1 MRPGR
6 VLDSLRR
13 TWSEYPRPFWTLVA
27 GTFIDRLGG
36 HMLFPFFALY
46 ITVRFD
52 VGMTAVGALFAAWSV
67 VSVVGATVGG
77 ALADRWGRR
86 GVMIFGLVASGTTSL
101 LLAVVD
107 SLALFFVVAIVVGV
121 VAEAGW
127 PAQEAMVA
135 DLLPEEKRAEGYGII
150 RVVFNLSVVIA
161 PALGGLLAA
170 RSYQLLFVADAL
182 TSAVMALLVYFFI
195 PETRPADAPGH
206 VPESWRATFR
216 GYAVP
221 LRDRVFVITL
231 SAAAL
236 MGIVYMQLNTSL
248 GVFLRDFRQVDIRG
262 YGYLLSLNAAMVVV
276 FQFWITR
283 RIRGLPQFVMLALG
297 AVLTGLGFG
306 LYGFVSTYG
315 WFLVAMAVL
324 TVGEMVWV
332 PVGQALVARLAP
344 EAMRGRYMAVFG
356 YSWTVAGIVGPLMA
370 GIFFDGGQAEWLW
383 YVALGLGAASALN
396 FLLAGRVESGRREL
410 TRAPAGAAGRGQT

>member
-1 MRPGR
+1 MKPAG
-6 VLDSLRR
+6 VLQSARR
-13 TWSEYPRPFWTLVA
+13 TFGEYPRPFWTLVV

-46 ITVRFD
+46 ITDRFG
-52 VGMTAVGALFAAWSV
+52 VGMTAVGALFATWSV
-67 VSVVGATVGG
+67 VSVVGSTVGG

-86 GVMIFGLVASGTTSL
+86 GVMIFGLVASGSTSL

-135 DLLPEEKRAEGYGII
+135 DLLPEGKRAEGYGIL

-161 PALGGLLAA
+161 PALGGLVAA

-182 TSAVMALLVYFFI
+182 TSAVMALLVFFFI

-216 GYAVP
+216 GYAIP
-221 LRDRVFVITL
+221 LRDRMFQITMVG
-231 SAAAL
+231 AAL
-236 MGIVYMQLNTSL
+236 MAIVYLQLNSSL
-248 GVFLRDFRQVDIRG
+248 GVYLRDFRQVATQG
-262 YGYLLSLNAAMVVV
+262 YGYLLSLNAAMVVL

-283 RIRGLPQFVMLALG
+283 RIRDLPQYLMLALG
-297 AVLTGLGFG
+297 AVLTGIGFG
-306 LYGFVSTYG
+306 LYGFVASYG
-315 WFLVAMAVL
+315 WFIVAMAIL

-332 PVGQALVARLAP
+332 PVGQALIARLAP
-344 EAMRGRYMAVFG
+344 EAMRGRYMALFG
-356 YSWTVAGIVGPLMA
+356 YSWTVAGVVGPLMA
-370 GIFFDGGQAEWLW
+370 GVFFDGGRAEWLW
-383 YVALGLGAASALN
+383 YTAIGLGTASALT
-396 FLLAGRVESGRREL
+396 FLYGGVLDRRRHL
-410 TRAPAGAAGRGQT
+410 PAAAALVGGGGSA